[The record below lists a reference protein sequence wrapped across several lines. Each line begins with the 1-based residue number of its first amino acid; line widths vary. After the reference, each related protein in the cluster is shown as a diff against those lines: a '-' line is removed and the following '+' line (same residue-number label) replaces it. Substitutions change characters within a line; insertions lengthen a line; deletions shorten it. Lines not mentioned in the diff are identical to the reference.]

1 MCGFRVGSCTGFEL
15 NSIDRSDRNSC
26 KLFEREQWC
35 GVCVCVEGTVAVF
48 KVKDHKKYSC
58 MRYIYM
64 MCLWLYNCRIYGC
77 TKACVVG

>member
-35 GVCVCVEGTVAVF
+35 GVCVCGG
-48 KVKDHKKYSC
+48 
-58 MRYIYM
+58 
-64 MCLWLYNCRIYGC
+64 YGSG
-77 TKACVVG
+77 VQGERS